1 MQFLKNK
8 NIINITP
15 NAWNKINSILIKSKN
30 KNGMILSATSGG
42 CNGFNYKL
50 NLLDNKELDGIKNKN
65 PNILFNKISDKISN
79 KLYIDPHVEMY
90 LLGTTIDYVY
100 EDFSKNIYENK
111 FIFTPDK
118 NIATSCG
125 CGISFSIKN

>member
-8 NIINITP
+8 INITP

-50 NLLDNKELDGIKNKN
+50 NLLDNKELDEIKNKN
-65 PNILFNKISDKISN
+65 PNILSHKISDKITN
-79 KLYIDPHVEMY
+79 KLYIDPYVEMY

-111 FIFTPDK
+111 FVFTPDK

-125 CGISFSIKN
+125 CGISFNIKN